1 MGRVV
6 LEQVLAENAADLFQD
21 ESRDAVLRPSWTRH
35 FNQR

>member
-21 ESRDAVLRPSWTRH
+21 ESRVAVLRPSWTRY